1 MRKGE
6 LMVIIY
12 KALEQAMP
20 SGTAENPLEAW
31 ANFMDRFDAA
41 GRLVPSLRKQ
51 EKAHIQE
58 KQGLR
63 TSHNPKRLRF
73 LF

>member
-20 SGTAENPLEAW
+20 SGTAENPLETW
-31 ANFMDRFDAA
+31 ANFMDRF
-41 GRLVPSLRKQ
+41 
-51 EKAHIQE
+51 EAHIQE

-63 TSHNPKRLRF
+63 NSHNPKRLRF

>member
-20 SGTAENPLEAW
+20 SGTAENPLKAW

-41 GRLVPSLRKQ
+41 GRRQIGAQLAESGKSPHTGEAR
-51 EKAHIQE
+51 I
-58 KQGLR
+58 
-63 TSHNPKRLRF
+63 TD
-73 LF
+73 

>member
-20 SGTAENPLEAW
+20 SGTAENPLETW

-41 GRLVPSLRKQ
+41 GRRQIGAQLAEAGKSPHTGEARIT
-51 EKAHIQE
+51 E
-58 KQGLR
+58 
-63 TSHNPKRLRF
+63 
-73 LF
+73 